1 LGMSKIF
8 AIAVCALLLSLSS
21 RLALADVQ
29 EALKQGDTAPT
40 CAESDPEAGHRYKPG
55 CKETIKRAGAT
66 SEMSYNS
73 LGFRDKEYPA
83 KPAKGW
89 TRILLVGT
97 SKMAG
102 PGIAEKETPPRR
114 LENHLR
120 KSQKKLEV
128 INAGVEGYMPLNQ
141 AVKLKSWLAANSPT
155 HVLVQVELSSAQAN
169 DLLNAPYI
177 EERDNGLV
185 LNRRPLG
192 QFKPLAFLLG
202 LDTSN
207 YQELRTLL
215 TWQSGIHRAFRTH
228 WCKLFGGD
236 NLQKTVCLMAPTI
249 RAIERMYKDVT
260 GSGARFQLLISPGN
274 FANDMLLSP
283 AYDPV
288 VAKRLDSITPK
299 MTIAA
304 SDFKKI
310 MDKRAIPTIFGPP
323 LATSGSL
330 LPGDYHF
337 NATGAESY
345 ARSLAMKLGAFLEM
359 DE

>member
-1 LGMSKIF
+1 MSKIF
-8 AIAVCALLLSLSS
+8 AIAVCALLLSPSS

-29 EALKQGDTAPT
+29 EALKQGDSAPT

-55 CKETIKRAGAT
+55 CMETIKRAGAT

-114 LENHLR
+114 LEAHLR
-120 KSQKKLEV
+120 KSQKNLEV
-128 INAGVEGYMPLNQ
+128 INAGVEGYMPVNQ
-141 AVKLKSWLAANSPT
+141 AVKMKSWLAAYSPT

-169 DLLNAPYI
+169 DILNAPYI
-177 EERDNGLV
+177 EDRGESFV
-185 LNRRPLG
+185 VNRRVLG
-192 QFKPLAFLLG
+192 RYKPLAFLLG
-202 LDTSN
+202 LDSGN
-207 YQELRTLL
+207 YQEFRKIL
-215 TWQSGIHRAFRTH
+215 TWQSGIHRAFRTS
-228 WCKLFGGD
+228 WCKLFNDEPIRLTG
-236 NLQKTVCLMAPTI
+236 CLMQPTI
-249 RAIERMYKDVT
+249 RALEQMYKDVT
-260 GSGARFQLLISPGN
+260 DSGAKFHLVISPGN
-274 FANDMLLSP
+274 FANDILLSP
-283 AYDPV
+283 AYDPE
-288 VAKRLDSITPK
+288 VATRLDVLTPRV
-299 MTIAA
+299 IINA

-310 MDKRAIPTIFGPP
+310 MDKRALPTLYGPP